1 VVHRFLENMCTPAL
15 AFGDT
20 GMTELHGAESKNGE
34 LQIVV

>member
-1 VVHRFLENMCTPAL
+1 VVHRVLENMCTPAL

-20 GMTELHGAESKNGE
+20 GVTELHGAKSKNGD